1 MSKNLLSEGE
11 IRKMMK
17 FANLHPLSENFI
29 DRLEEEEMFEAE
41 EDEMDM
47 EAGDEAGGE
56 EADMD
61 MGGDPE
67 AGDEED
73 DMDMGDEE
81 DDMDM
86 GDDPEAGGDEGVEA
100 EVQIS
105 EEDVETLR
113 TARDVID
120 QILAGAG
127 GEDDMDMEEPDLGDE
142 EEMDMDEP
150 EDEEGGEAPAGDEGE
165 DDLEESIVQEVT
177 RRVAKR
183 LLKKR

>member
-67 AGDEED
+67 A
-73 DMDMGDEE
+73 GDEE